1 MKSKLN
7 NKLKVIFFLS
17 IIFSFITLMYEFCY
31 SISTISSRGLGI
43 ENLTT
48 DYLFQI
54 VIEGILIVSLIL
66 VFIFFICLLLKNN
79 SIYRIYNLRPKIF
92 YIILLILNVLILSI
106 LLWEFIIYIDSLVY
120 AINIGLPNSLPFTF
134 LFPFVMGIVSILLL
148 IVNFYTLLILIRDIS
163 TSVTKV
169 D

>member
-1 MKSKLN
+1 
-7 NKLKVIFFLS
+7 
-17 IIFSFITLMYEFCY
+17 MYEFCY

-54 VIEGILIVSLIL
+54 VIEGILIVCLIL

-79 SIYRIYNLRPKIF
+79 SIHRVYNLRPKIF
-92 YIILLILNVLILSI
+92 YIILLILNILILSV
-106 LLWEFIIYIDSLVY
+106 LLWEFIVYIDNLVY

-148 IVNFYTLLILIRDIS
+148 IVNFYTILILIKGIS
-163 TSVTKV
+163 TSVK
-169 D
+169 